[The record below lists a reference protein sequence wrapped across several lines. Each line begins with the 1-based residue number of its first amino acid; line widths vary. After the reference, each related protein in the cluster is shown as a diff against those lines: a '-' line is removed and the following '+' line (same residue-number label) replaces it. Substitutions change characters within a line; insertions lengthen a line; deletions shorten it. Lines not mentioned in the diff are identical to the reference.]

1 MPSTA
6 PPSNAWNRDRLKRI
20 EELKP
25 KIEQLRKEGLSG
37 LKIAAKLDLPRST
50 VCSYIKEINEKS

>member
-1 MPSTA
+1 MPKANPT
-6 PPSNAWNRDRLKRI
+6 PNALNRDRLKRI
-20 EELKP
+20 EALKP

-37 LKIAAKLDLPRST
+37 LKIAKALDLPRST